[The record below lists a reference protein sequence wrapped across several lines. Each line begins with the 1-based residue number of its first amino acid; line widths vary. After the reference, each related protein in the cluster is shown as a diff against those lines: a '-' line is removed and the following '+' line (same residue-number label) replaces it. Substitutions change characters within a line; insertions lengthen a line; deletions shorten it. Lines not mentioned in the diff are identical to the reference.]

1 MRYPARF
8 VATMFLPAFLSAGA
22 GAQQVHG
29 DSAQLAQGKQIVS
42 TVCAACHTEQ
52 PPAKLAPPFAH
63 VAARYRM
70 KLGDR
75 DKTIERMVAWI
86 KTPAKD
92 RSLLPP
98 MAIERFGLMPP
109 LPLPDAQL
117 QAAAAYL
124 WSLSDES
131 GTMNHDVPP
140 GAAHG
145 AKHGMKPG
153 MKHGMKPAQPR
164 P

>member
-8 VATMFLPAFLSAGA
+8 VAAMFLPALVSAGA
-22 GAQQVHG
+22 GAQQVRG

-63 VAARYRM
+63 VAARYR
-70 KLGDR
+70 KQLGDR
-75 DKTIERMVAWI
+75 DKAIERMVAWV

-92 RSLLPP
+92 KSLLPP

-109 LPLPDAQL
+109 LPLPDEQL

-124 WSLSDES
+124 WSLADGS
-131 GTMNHDVPP
+131 GAMNHDATP
-140 GAAHG
+140 GARHG
-145 AKHGMKPG
+145 ANHDMKPG
-153 MKHGMKPAQPR
+153 MKHGVKPAPPR